1 MPEITLQSKLPQV
14 GTTIFSIMSAL
25 AARHGALN
33 LSQGF
38 PDFDAPLALRESLA
52 KHVMDGHNQYAPMT
66 GVLALR
72 EQIAAQLLRYRGVNC
87 DPETEIT
94 VVPGATEAIF
104 CAITA
109 CIHPGDEVIVFDPC
123 YDCYEPAITLA
134 GGRTI
139 HIPLSPENFS
149 IDWNRVESGITPR
162 CRMIIVNSPHNPSG
176 TTLTHAD
183 LQELE
188 RLADKH
194 DLLVVSDEVYEHL
207 VFDNAQ
213 HHSVL
218 QYPALRAR
226 SFAIYSFGKT
236 LSVTGWKTGYCVAPP
251 HLTAEMRK
259 VHQFVTFVA
268 VTPIQLAIAQFMENE
283 PDYAGTLGSFYQ
295 GKRDLFCT
303 ALEGSRF
310 KFTPS
315 AGTYFQ
321 VLDYSAISSEMDTAL
336 AEHWTCKHKLASI
349 PMSVFS
355 AEPPA
360 QTQLRFCFAK
370 NDDVLLKAADILCRL

>member
-1 MPEITLQSKLPQV
+1 MGEITLQSKLPQV

-52 KHVMDGHNQYAPMT
+52 KQVMDGHNQYAPMA
-66 GVLALR
+66 GVPALR
-72 EQIAAQLLRYRGVNC
+72 EQIAAQLLRYRSVSCN
-87 DPETEIT
+87 PESEIT

-109 CIHPGDEVIVFDPC
+109 CIHSGDEVIVFDPC
-123 YDCYEPAITLA
+123 YDSYEPAITLA
-134 GGRTI
+134 GATAI
-139 HIPLSPENFS
+139 HLPLSPERFC
-149 IDWNRVESGITPR
+149 IDWNRVQSAISPR
-162 CRMIIVNSPHNPSG
+162 CRMIIINSPHNPSG
-176 TTLTHAD
+176 STLAHED
-183 LQELE
+183 LVELE
-188 RLADKH
+188 RLAEKH
-194 DLLVVSDEVYEHL
+194 NLLVVSDEVYEHL

-236 LSVTGWKTGYCVAPP
+236 FSVTGWKTGYCVAPP
-251 HLTAEMRK
+251 RLTAELRK

-268 VTPIQLAIAQFMENE
+268 VTPIQLAIAEFMKIE
-283 PDYAGTLGSFYQ
+283 PAYSGTLAAFYQ
-295 GKRDLFCT
+295 SKRDLFCT
-303 ALEGSRF
+303 ALERSRF
-310 KFTPS
+310 KLTPS

-321 VLDYSAISSEMDTAL
+321 VLDYSAISTDRDTKL
-336 AEHWTCKHKLASI
+336 AEHWTCEHKLASI
-349 PMSVFS
+349 PMSVFY
-355 AEPPA
+355 AQPPL

-370 NDDVLLKAADILCRL
+370 NDAVLLKAADILCKL